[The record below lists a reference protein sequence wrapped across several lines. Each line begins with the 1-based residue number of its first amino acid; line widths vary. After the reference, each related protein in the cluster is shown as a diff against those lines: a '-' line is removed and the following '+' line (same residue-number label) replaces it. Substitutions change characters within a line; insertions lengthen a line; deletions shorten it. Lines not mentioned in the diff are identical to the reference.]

1 MTGRDIIDVLG
12 GKEVIPQR
20 IEGSLDLMELAAQGV
35 TKEALLHLVS
45 YLNCPMSEM
54 AQLLPVTE
62 RTIQR
67 YRSHQHFNRVVSE
80 HILQLA
86 EIVAHGTEVFGDR
99 EKFLRWLRIPNVA
112 LGNRI
117 PFELLDSRF
126 GADMIRDE
134 LGRIEHGVFA

>member
-1 MTGRDIIDVLG
+1 MTGSDIIDVLG
-12 GKEVIPQR
+12 GKKVIPQR
-20 IEGSLDLMELAAQGV
+20 IEGSLDLMELAVQGV
-35 TKEALLHLVS
+35 TKEALLHLVR

-67 YRSHQHFNRVVSE
+67 YRPHQHFNRVVSE

-86 EIVAHGTEVFGDR
+86 EIIAHGTEVFGDR
-99 EKFLRWLRIPNVA
+99 EKFLRWLRIPNVT
-112 LGNRI
+112 LGNRT

-126 GADMIRDE
+126 GAEVIRDE

>member
-1 MTGRDIIDVLG
+1 MAGRDIIDVLG
-12 GKEVIPQR
+12 GKEVIPQP
-20 IEGSLDLMELAAQGV
+20 IEGSLDLMELAMQGV

-67 YRSHQHFNRVVSE
+67 YRPHQHFNRVVSE

-86 EIVAHGTEVFGDR
+86 EILAYGTAVFGDR
-99 EKFLRWLRIPNVA
+99 EKFLRWLRIPNAA
-112 LGNRI
+112 LGHRT

-126 GADMIRDE
+126 GAEIIRDE